1 MKPLQ
6 HLQKTLAILS
16 LIFFTVVTDPNRKTF
31 SQIQFV
37 KVELLLLYG
46 LTLSVSEKLY
56 EIESE
61 LLWVLGGK
69 QEILLEE

>member
-16 LIFFTVVTDPNRKTF
+16 LILFSVMTDPNRQTF

-37 KVELLLLYG
+37 KVELLLLYH
-46 LTLSVSEKLY
+46 LSLSVSEKLY

-61 LLWVLGGK
+61 LL
-69 QEILLEE
+69 

>member
-16 LIFFTVVTDPNRKTF
+16 LILFSVVTDPNRQTF

-37 KVELLLLYG
+37 KVELLLLYR
-46 LTLSVSEKLY
+46 LSLSVSEKLY

-61 LLWVLGGK
+61 LL
-69 QEILLEE
+69 

>member
-16 LIFFTVVTDPNRKTF
+16 LILFTVVTDPNRQTF

-37 KVELLLLYG
+37 KVELLLLYR
-46 LTLSVSEKLY
+46 LSLSVSEKLY

-61 LLWVLGGK
+61 LL
-69 QEILLEE
+69 